1 MRISLNFNPEH
12 ALTGGN
18 KYLEYMNF
26 QKMMNRIGVTLLTA
40 VGIFAFTT
48 SCKINEDP
56 VDEGPITRVSL
67 YHASPNAPNLDI
79 FVDDEKINN
88 VPFEY
93 AKFTDYLRF
102 SSGNRNLKFRTFGGT
117 TIAIDTTITLEPD
130 QNFSLFV
137 IDEFADASV
146 MLLFDDPEPPTAGNS
161 RIRFINLSPDSQP
174 LQLKIKDVALPLTV
188 GQSFTDASSFMNI
201 EAKTYDFEIT
211 SAGTTV
217 LELPGSQLQSGWFY
231 TIYVIGYVT
240 PPSGNTNTLSAQVV
254 TN

>member
-1 MRISLNFNPEH
+1 M
-12 ALTGGN
+12 
-18 KYLEYMNF
+18 
-26 QKMMNRIGVTLLTA
+26 KMMMKRIAFTLLTT
-40 VGIFAFTT
+40 VSLFVLST
-48 SCKINEDP
+48 SCKLKEDP
-56 VDEGPITRVSL
+56 IDQGPISRVSL
-67 YHASPNAPNLDI
+67 YHTSPNAPNFDI
-79 FVDDEKINN
+79 FVDDEQINN

-117 TIAIDTTITLEPD
+117 AVAIDTTITLEPD
-130 QNFSLFV
+130 ENFSLFV
-137 IDEFADASV
+137 IDELANASV
-146 MLLFDDPEPPTAGNS
+146 MLLVDNPEPPPASNS
-161 RIRFINLSPDSQP
+161 RIRFINLSPDSEP

-188 GQSFTDASSFMNI
+188 GQSFTDASNFMNI

-211 SAGTTV
+211 SGGTKV

-240 PPSGNTNTLSAQVV
+240 PPNGNTNTLSAQVV